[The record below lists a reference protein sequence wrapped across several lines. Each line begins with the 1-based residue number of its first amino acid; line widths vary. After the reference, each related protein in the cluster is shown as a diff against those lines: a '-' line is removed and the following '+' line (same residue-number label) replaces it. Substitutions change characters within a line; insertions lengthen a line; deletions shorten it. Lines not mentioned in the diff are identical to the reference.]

1 VKPALT
7 LRPDPNAPFE
17 GHYFVYDGE
26 GCVGRIHQRRGWRP
40 ETWFWWIS
48 GDLVKNGL
56 PSYGDVSGTR
66 DDALAAFQ
74 QAWEAAAAST
84 DPDYRSREV
93 IKGAGEPSPP
103 KSENAR

>member
-1 VKPALT
+1 MKPALT

-48 GDLVKNGL
+48 GDLVKGNGL

-66 DDALAAFQ
+66 DDAMAAFK
-74 QAWEAAAAST
+74 QAWEAHTGEARTSIRTASPA
-84 DPDYRSREV
+84 D
-93 IKGAGEPSPP
+93 AGFIT
-103 KSENAR
+103 RT